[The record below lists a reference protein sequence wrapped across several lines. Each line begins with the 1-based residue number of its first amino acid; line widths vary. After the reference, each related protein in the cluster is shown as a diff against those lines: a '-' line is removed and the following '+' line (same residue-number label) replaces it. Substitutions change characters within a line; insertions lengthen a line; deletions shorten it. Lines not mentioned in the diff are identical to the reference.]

1 MTPLALSIEMQARK
15 LSAAERERLAERLLA
30 RMEDECLPAVD
41 KAWVAEAERRLSAW
55 KRKKTNRFL
64 LLRRSLIFARTC
76 IGESW

>member
-55 KRKKTNRFL
+55 KRKKTKPIPAPKAIAD
-64 LLRRSLIFARTC
+64 LRKNLYR
-76 IGESW
+76 